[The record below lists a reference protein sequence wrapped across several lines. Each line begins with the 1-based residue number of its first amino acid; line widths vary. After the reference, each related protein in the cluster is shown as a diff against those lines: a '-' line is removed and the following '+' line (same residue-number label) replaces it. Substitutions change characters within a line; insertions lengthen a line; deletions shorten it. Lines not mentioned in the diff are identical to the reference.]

1 MEASRLDLGQR
12 ADQVRRRLA
21 FARGEPQELSLTFK
35 GNTYLQTFGGN
46 VNESGTFKID
56 TAKKPMTM
64 DLTITEGSDAG
75 KAQPGIVDGGGKE
88 AEALSARSRSRVIN
102 GGKAVS
108 RRDYRRAVCHVAPP
122 LSPGPRHSA
131 CSHG

>member
-1 MEASRLDLGQR
+1 
-12 ADQVRRRLA
+12 
-21 FARGEPQELSLTFK
+21 
-35 GNTYLQTFGGN
+35 

-102 GGKAVS
+102 GGEGRKPARLQAYGMP
-108 RRDYRRAVCHVAPP
+108 RRPTAQPWTAAFRLLAWLIR
-122 LSPGPRHSA
+122 G
-131 CSHG
+131 